1 MVLLWFPEW
10 YYCGSFH
17 IGLVGLHFK
26 KIPYYCFN
34 KFGMKVELKACAQ
47 PTVFKQKSY
56 DSVNNQG
63 RHYYPHFFFF
73 KGETEFK

>member
-1 MVLLWFPEW
+1 
-10 YYCGSFH
+10 
-17 IGLVGLHFK
+17 
-26 KIPYYCFN
+26 
-34 KFGMKVELKACAQ
+34 MKVELKACAQ

-63 RHYYPHFFFF
+63 RHYYPQFFFF